1 MWLVLVQLLIIA
13 IIVIIKVILNYYEQK
28 KIDKILNYF
37 DKRAKE
43 NETEKQ
49 FKMCLEML
57 RQNRSKV
64 ERQRL

>member
-49 FKMCLEML
+49 LKMCLEML

-64 ERQRL
+64 ER

>member
-43 NETEKQ
+43 NENEKQ

-64 ERQRL
+64 ER